1 MRGQAAMAVG
11 NLIGSSVYNIVFI
24 LGLTVVVSP
33 DAIPVESVVL
43 QGVRG
48 PAGSPWSCRS
58 TCR

>member
-1 MRGQAAMAVG
+1 MAVG